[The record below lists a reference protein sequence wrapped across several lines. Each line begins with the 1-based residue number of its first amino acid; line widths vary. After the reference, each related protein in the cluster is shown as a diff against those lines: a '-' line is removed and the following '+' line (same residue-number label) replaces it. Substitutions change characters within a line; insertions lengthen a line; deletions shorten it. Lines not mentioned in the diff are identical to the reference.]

1 MDARR
6 QGIEM
11 VYQDYALAHNPD
23 VAANVFM
30 GREAV
35 RIKSGLIGVMNYEY
49 TEQETRSLPNRL
61 KIDISYQYIVRATLL
76 AAAVIFDVATRNRE
90 K

>member
-11 VYQDYALAHNPD
+11 VYQDYALAHNLD
-23 VAANVFM
+23 MAANVFM